1 MMKYVRSNTIVISV
15 NNSIFI
21 GEDYDFSEAEE
32 RELSEKLNEI
42 EKDISKDDKIAD
54 DMEKMIQQH
63 LNVSP
68 TQLPQ
73 SLKYLIVDIPRL
85 HVEYDQVVERMAQEL
100 LQLLRAHRTRH
111 GDPQQGC
118 QGYED

>member
-54 DMEKMIQQH
+54 DTTSVY
-63 LNVSP
+63 NV
-68 TQLPQ
+68 
-73 SLKYLIVDIPRL
+73 IVMFKTATASI
-85 HVEYDQVVERMAQEL
+85 VVFVYIWKINRPVNMFS
-100 LQLLRAHRTRH
+100 H
-111 GDPQQGC
+111 
-118 QGYED
+118 

>member
-1 MMKYVRSNTIVISV
+1 MKYVRSNTIVISV

-73 SLKYLIVDIPRL
+73 SLKYLSTISKKVYFFSRALLIP
-85 HVEYDQVVERMAQEL
+85 EL
-100 LQLLRAHRTRH
+100 GL
-111 GDPQQGC
+111 
-118 QGYED
+118 

>member
-1 MMKYVRSNTIVISV
+1 MKYVRSNTIVISV

-73 SLKYLIVDIPRL
+73 LLKYLIVDIPRL
-85 HVEYDQVVERMAQEL
+85 HVEYD
-100 LQLLRAHRTRH
+100 
-111 GDPQQGC
+111 
-118 QGYED
+118 

>member
-1 MMKYVRSNTIVISV
+1 MKYVRSNTIVISV

-63 LNVSP
+63 LNVSA

-85 HVEYDQVVERMAQEL
+85 HVEYD
-100 LQLLRAHRTRH
+100 
-111 GDPQQGC
+111 
-118 QGYED
+118 

>member
-1 MMKYVRSNTIVISV
+1 MKYVRSNTIFISV
-15 NNSIFI
+15 NISIFI

-85 HVEYDQVVERMAQEL
+85 HVEYD
-100 LQLLRAHRTRH
+100 
-111 GDPQQGC
+111 
-118 QGYED
+118 

>member
-1 MMKYVRSNTIVISV
+1 MKYVRSNTIVISV

-32 RELSEKLNEI
+32 KELSEKLNEI

-85 HVEYDQVVERMAQEL
+85 HVEYD
-100 LQLLRAHRTRH
+100 
-111 GDPQQGC
+111 
-118 QGYED
+118 

>member
-85 HVEYDQVVERMAQEL
+85 HVEYD
-100 LQLLRAHRTRH
+100 
-111 GDPQQGC
+111 
-118 QGYED
+118 

>member
-32 RELSEKLNEI
+32 KELSEKLNEI

-85 HVEYDQVVERMAQEL
+85 HVEYD
-100 LQLLRAHRTRH
+100 
-111 GDPQQGC
+111 
-118 QGYED
+118 

>member
-1 MMKYVRSNTIVISV
+1 MKYVRSNTIVISV

-85 HVEYDQVVERMAQEL
+85 HVEYD
-100 LQLLRAHRTRH
+100 
-111 GDPQQGC
+111 
-118 QGYED
+118 

>member
-1 MMKYVRSNTIVISV
+1 MKYVRSNTIVISV

-63 LNVSP
+63 LNVRP

-85 HVEYDQVVERMAQEL
+85 HVEYD
-100 LQLLRAHRTRH
+100 
-111 GDPQQGC
+111 
-118 QGYED
+118 

>member
-1 MMKYVRSNTIVISV
+1 MKYVRSNTIVISV

-63 LNVSP
+63 LNVSA
-68 TQLPQ
+68 TQVP
-73 SLKYLIVDIPRL
+73 
-85 HVEYDQVVERMAQEL
+85 
-100 LQLLRAHRTRH
+100 
-111 GDPQQGC
+111 
-118 QGYED
+118 

>member
-1 MMKYVRSNTIVISV
+1 MKYVRSNTIVISV

-54 DMEKMIQQH
+54 DMEKMIQQY

-85 HVEYDQVVERMAQEL
+85 HVEYD
-100 LQLLRAHRTRH
+100 
-111 GDPQQGC
+111 
-118 QGYED
+118 